1 VLTAPRFSGIM
12 VIPNKE
18 KTMNF
23 TDFTL
28 EQLTDSDGNFRYRAD
43 PMINNIEIISNRKK
57 AYRPLPAPPT
67 RRQLTGWTV
76 EQVGP
81 KMWRVFRNSTT
92 QGKQAVMSFST
103 PESAQS
109 FADGCGKE
117 HKTPTKMSAASL
129 RNKAKEHLSAEEK
142 AELEAIKNGEG
153 I

>member
-1 VLTAPRFSGIM
+1 
-12 VIPNKE
+12 
-18 KTMNF
+18 MNF

-57 AYRPLPAPPT
+57 VYRPLPAPPT
-67 RRQLTGWTV
+67 RKQLTGWTV

-92 QGKQAVMSFST
+92 QGKQIVMDFGT

-109 FADGCGKE
+109 FADGCNRE
-117 HKTPTKMSAASL
+117 HKTPTKMSASSL
-129 RNKAKEHLSAEEK
+129 RNKAKEHLSDEEK
-142 AELEAIKNGEG
+142 ADLAALAAGEG